1 MQTYY
6 LRSFGCQMNEHDAER
21 IRAVLESEG
30 LARRET
36 PEDADVI
43 VYNTCTVRRRADQR
57 LAGHLSGAARLKRE
71 DPGRT
76 IVVTGCLPQAEQAA
90 FLAEHPFVDVAVGPQ
105 NLHRLAEA
113 LRTARGTTN
122 SGHVTFFDDD
132 DTMSGDLPARRAR
145 PFQAWVQ
152 IMSGCTNFCS
162 YCIVPLVRGRE
173 RSRATDAIVAE
184 VAALA
189 SEGVREVTLL
199 GQNVNA
205 YGADLAERPTFASL
219 LRRLDIVPGLARVR
233 FMTSHPRDLSDE
245 LIAAV
250 AELPTVCEH
259 VHLPLQSGSDR
270 VLAAMNRGYT
280 AHWFLSRVQALRS
293 AVPDVSITTD
303 LIAGFP
309 GETEDDLADTLELVE
324 RAEFD
329 AAFTFVFSARPGTAA
344 ASLPG
349 QLPFAVQRERVQR
362 LIALTQDQ
370 ARRRRTRLVGSG
382 AEVLVEGPSRQPGR
396 WRGRSRQNVVVNVAG
411 TARPGEIINVRI
423 TEATSTTLKGQA

>member
-1 MQTYY
+1 
-6 LRSFGCQMNEHDAER
+6 MNEHDAER

-43 VYNTCTVRRRADQR
+43 VYNTCTVRRSADQR
-57 LAGHLSGAARLKRE
+57 LAGHLSGAARLKRQE
-71 DPGRT
+71 PGRT

-90 FLAEHPFVDVAVGPQ
+90 FLAEYPFVDVAVGPQ

-113 LRTARGTTN
+113 LRAARGTTN
-122 SGHVTFFDDD
+122 SGQVALFDDGD
-132 DTMSGDLPARRAR
+132 AMSGDLPSRRER

-162 YCIVPLVRGRE
+162 YCIVPFVRGRE
-173 RSRATDAIVAE
+173 RSRGADAIVAE

-189 SEGVREVTLL
+189 NRGVREVTLL

-205 YGADLAERPTFASL
+205 YGADLTERPTFASL
-219 LRRLDIVPGLARVR
+219 LRRLDVLPGLARVR

-280 AHWFLSRVQALRS
+280 ADWYLARVRALRS
-293 AVPDVSITTD
+293 AVPNVSITTD

-309 GETEDDLADTLELVE
+309 GETEDDLADTLDLVQ

-349 QLPFAVQRERVQR
+349 QLPFEVQRERVQR

-370 ARRRRTRLVGSG
+370 ARERRTRLVGG
-382 AEVLVEGPSRQPGR
+382 MAEVLVEGPSRQPGR

-411 TARPGEIINVRI
+411 TAQPGEIINALI
-423 TEATSTTLKGQA
+423 TDATSTTLKGLA